1 MADMEIL
8 SLVALLLAIAAVAA
22 LIVTGLRLRGFSRRL
37 AESEAQIHSLTENL
51 NALCSGAVGVD
62 QRVSNLERTGR
73 DLAHRQESIESS
85 QPDRPYGEAIQMVQ
99 QGATASVLVQELG
112 LSRSE
117 ADLVVMLHGS
127 K

>member
-1 MADMEIL
+1 MKE
-8 SLVALLLAIAAVAA
+8 V
-22 LIVTGLRLRGFSRRL
+22 
-37 AESEAQIHSLTENL
+37 EAQVHSLTENL

>member
-1 MADMEIL
+1 MEII
-8 SLVALLLAIAAVAA
+8 SLVSLLLAVGAITALLLVAF
-22 LIVTGLRLRGFSRRL
+22 RLRDSTRRL
-37 AESEAQIHSLTENL
+37 KEVEAQVHSLTENL

-62 QRVSNLERTGR
+62 LRVSNLERSGR
-73 DLAHRQESIESS
+73 DLAYRQESIESS

-99 QGATASVLVQELG
+99 RGATAGVLVQELG

>member
-1 MADMEIL
+1 MQIL
-8 SLVALLLAIAAVAA
+8 TLVSLFLAIAA
-22 LIVTGLRLRGFSRRL
+22 LILTGLRLRTFAGRL
-37 AESEAQIHSLTENL
+37 REAESQIHSLTENL

-62 QRVSNLERTGR
+62 QRVSDLERSGR
-73 DLAHRQESIESS
+73 DLAHRQESMESS
-85 QPDRPYGEAIQMVQ
+85 QPDRPYGEAIQ
-99 QGATASVLVQELG
+99 LVQRGASASDLVKELG

>member
-1 MADMEIL
+1 MDIL
-8 SLVALLLAIAAVAA
+8 LLVSLILAIAAIFG
-22 LIVTGLRLRGFSRRL
+22 LLVTALRLRNTTKRL
-37 AESEAQIHSLTENL
+37 SSAEIQIHSLTENL

-62 QRVSNLERTGR
+62 QRVNNLERTGR
-73 DLAHRQESIESS
+73 DLAHRQESIESL
-85 QPDRPYGEAIQMVQ
+85 QQDRPYGEAIQLVQ
-99 QGATASVLVQELG
+99 QGANASRLVEELG

>member
-1 MADMEIL
+1 M
-8 SLVALLLAIAAVAA
+8 
-22 LIVTGLRLRGFSRRL
+22 GLRLRHYARRL
-37 AESEAQIHSLTENL
+37 CEAEAQIHSLTENL

-73 DLAHRQESIESS
+73 DLAHRQESIETS
-85 QPDRPYGEAIQMVQ
+85 QPDRPYGEAIQLVQ
-99 QGATASVLVQELG
+99 QGASASVLVQELG

>member
-1 MADMEIL
+1 M
-8 SLVALLLAIAAVAA
+8 SFV
-22 LIVTGLRLRGFSRRL
+22 GLRLR
-37 AESEAQIHSLTENL
+37 EANQQLQDLQARVHSLTENL

-62 QRVSNLERTGR
+62 QRVSNLERSGR
-73 DLAHRQESIESS
+73 DLAHRQESMEST
-85 QPDRPYGEAIQMVQ
+85 QQDRPYGEAIQMVQ
-99 QGATASVLVQELG
+99 QGATASALVEELG

>member
-1 MADMEIL
+1 MEIL
-8 SLVALLLAIAAVAA
+8 LLVSLILAVTAVLGLLITA
-22 LIVTGLRLRGFSRRL
+22 LRLRNTTKRL
-37 AESEAQIHSLTENL
+37 SNAEIQIHSLTENL

-62 QRVSNLERTGR
+62 QRVNNLERTGR
-73 DLAHRQESIESS
+73 DLAHRQESIESL
-85 QPDRPYGEAIQMVQ
+85 QQDRPYGEAIQLVQ
-99 QGATASVLVQELG
+99 QGANASRLVEELG

>member
-1 MADMEIL
+1 MQIL
-8 SLVALLLAIAAVAA
+8 TLVSLFLAIAAIAA
-22 LIVTGLRLRGFSRRL
+22 LILTGLRLRAFAGRL
-37 AESEAQIHSLTENL
+37 REAEAQIHSLTENL

-62 QRVSNLERTGR
+62 QRVSDLERSGR
-73 DLAHRQESIESS
+73 DLAHRQESMESS
-85 QPDRPYGEAIQMVQ
+85 QSDRPYGEAIQ
-99 QGATASVLVQELG
+99 LVQRGASASDLVKELG